1 MRTENLV
8 VVEKSNKT
16 EFGEFNKFKTVTLC
30 YIDTQLI
37 EVELLLPSEIEW
49 LNEYHKRVFT
59 EISPFLKRKERKWL
73 EKKTRPV

>member
-37 EVELLLPSEIEW
+37 EIELLLPDEKEW
-49 LNEYHKRVFT
+49 LNEYHKRVFR
-59 EISPFLKRKERKWL
+59 EISPFLNKN
-73 EKKTRPV
+73 EKKWMEGKTQPV